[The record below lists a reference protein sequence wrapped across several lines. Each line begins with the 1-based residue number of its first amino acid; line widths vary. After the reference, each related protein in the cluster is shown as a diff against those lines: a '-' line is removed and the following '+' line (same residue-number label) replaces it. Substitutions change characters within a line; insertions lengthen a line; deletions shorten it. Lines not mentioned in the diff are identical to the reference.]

1 MGWIV
6 ITSGDQRAATVFAS
20 EEDAELVA
28 RSIAESADDEIWVAI
43 ADQSTKKT
51 RMISVGADD

>member
-6 ITSGDQRAATVFAS
+6 ITSGHQRSATVYSSEDEAERAAREIAESS
-20 EEDAELVA
+20 EED
-28 RSIAESADDEIWVAI
+28 IWVAI

-51 RMISVGADD
+51 RMINVGADD